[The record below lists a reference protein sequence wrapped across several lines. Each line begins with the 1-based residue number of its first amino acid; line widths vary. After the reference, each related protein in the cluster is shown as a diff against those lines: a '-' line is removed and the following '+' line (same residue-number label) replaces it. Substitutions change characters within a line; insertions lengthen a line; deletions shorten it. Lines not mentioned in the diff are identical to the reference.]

1 MGTGG
6 VVGVGVGVGVAEG
19 AGVGVGSG
27 DGDGVGV
34 GIATGVGGLM
44 ATPLFHTSFEP
55 DLMQVNFL
63 PPDTEVDPTFAHL
76 LPALTAAKDGVT
88 ITVIAKKN
96 ASKKCDRL
104 IKQRYQPA
112 IRN

>member
-1 MGTGG
+1 
-6 VVGVGVGVGVAEG
+6 VGVTDAIGVAAGEG
-19 AGVGVGSG
+19 SGVGSTG
-27 DGDGVGV
+27 FISGLADGFG
-34 GIATGVGGLM
+34 AGLI
-44 ATPLFHTSFEP
+44 ATPLFQINFEP

-76 LPALTAAKDGVT
+76 LPALTAAKEGVT
-88 ITVIAKKN
+88 ITVSANKS
-96 ASKKCDRL
+96 ASKKRDRL

>member
-19 AGVGVGSG
+19 VGVGVGSG

-44 ATPLFHTSFEP
+44 ATPLFHTSFLP
-55 DLMQVNFL
+55 DLMQVNFF
-63 PPDTEVDPTFAHL
+63 PPAVDVAPTLVHL
-76 LPALTAAKDGVT
+76 SPALGVAA
-88 ITVIAKKN
+88 
-96 ASKKCDRL
+96 
-104 IKQRYQPA
+104 
-112 IRN
+112 